1 MVHLFSPNLR
11 RLTAV
16 FVAFVLAFSVVTAS
30 AAPTCEGLF
39 RKESFINPSI
49 EVTAT
54 GRIETKFTN
63 SNSIAGKF
71 LNSLARLVYRPLTID
86 KIEKMMERLV
96 ADSREE
102 TPFWVKLSDA
112 FGLDIQIDATLL
124 DTIPKSGP
132 LIIVSNHAMNG
143 VEGIA
148 LAALVSK
155 VRPDVKIA
163 LTGMLGM
170 VPGLMENSIV
180 INPYGGEQAK
190 LDNIEGR
197 RQMAQTLRDGHALII
212 FPTGTVSQKL
222 RLSDTDAIDGRWRN
236 GVVTLLREVPTTQ
249 VQSIYV
255 NGQPSASFLNV
266 AYMTE
271 RLPKA
276 LRALQTPVG
285 AIFHVREIG
294 NRMNQTIGLTIGPV
308 NEGRDVLGWGN
319 AVTAMRKL
327 RGQTLGLKDKAEN
340 RASLRDIREFQAIAP
355 AGELTMIHREL
366 AQKASVIFDMAPE
379 SSEKRMKVY
388 FAKGS
393 DIPVTL
399 AELGRL
405 REITFRSVG
414 EGSGKSRDLDE
425 FDADYYHLIAIDK
438 KTGDIAGA
446 YRLGLVDQL
455 IEKYGDKGIYTSQFF
470 DHSALLKTYLK
481 TSLELGRSFVVPE
494 YQRSFALMALFGGI
508 GQFVASNPKYKYLMG
523 PVSIS
528 NEVSDRSKAMIIQ
541 YLKRYHESPDAAL
554 VKPRTPLRED
564 LVLDPA
570 DRAVLAANPNIRDL
584 TKRVNAIE
592 AQLNTGNTMPPLI
605 PIYIGLGAKF
615 FKFNLDTEFNTLD
628 GLIVTDLSI
637 LKIDDLK
644 GYMGEA
650 GAKAFLQHHQQP

>member
-1 MVHLFSPNLR
+1 MVHVFPLNLR
-11 RLTAV
+11 RFSAV
-16 FVAFVLAFSVVTAS
+16 CVAFAVAFSVVTAS
-30 AAPTCEGLF
+30 AASTCEGLF
-39 RKESFINPSI
+39 RKESFISPSI
-49 EVTAT
+49 RVTST
-54 GRIETKFTN
+54 GRIETTLTN
-63 SNSIAGKF
+63 SNSLVGKF

-96 ADSREE
+96 ADPREE
-102 TPFWVKLSDA
+102 IPFWVKLSDA
-112 FGLDIQIDATLL
+112 FGLDIQIDSTLL
-124 DTIPKSGP
+124 DTIPKTGP

-180 INPYGGEQAK
+180 VNPYGGEQAK
-190 LDNIEGR
+190 IDNIEGR
-197 RQMAQTLRDGHALII
+197 RQMAQSLRDGHALII

-222 RLSDTDAIDGRWRN
+222 RLADTDAIDGRWRN

-249 VQSIYV
+249 VQSVYV
-255 NGQPSASFLNV
+255 NGQPSTTFLNV

-308 NEGRDVLGWGN
+308 NDGRDVLAWGN

-327 RGQTLGLKDKAEN
+327 RGQTLGLKHTEQP
-340 RASLRDIREFQAIAP
+340 RVSLREIRKFQSIAP
-355 AGELTMIHREL
+355 AGDMAIIHLEL
-366 AQKASVIFDMAPE
+366 AQKASVIYDMAPE

-425 FDADYYHLIAIDK
+425 FDADYNHLIAIDK
-438 KTGDIAGA
+438 KTGEIAGA

-455 IEKYGDKGIYTSQFF
+455 IEKYGDNGIYTSQFF
-470 DHSALLKTYLK
+470 DHSALLKTYLQ

-508 GQFVASNPKYKYLMG
+508 GQFVVSHPKYKYLMG

-528 NEVSDRSKAMIIQ
+528 NEVSDRSKAMIIE
-541 YLKRYHESPDAAL
+541 YLKRYHESPDSAL

-564 LVLDPA
+564 LVLDPS
-570 DRAVLAANPNIRDL
+570 DSDFLAANPSIRDL

-592 AQLNTGNTMPPLI
+592 AQMNTGNTMPPLI
-605 PIYIGLGAKF
+605 PIYIGLGAQF

-637 LKIDDLK
+637 LKIEDLK

-650 GAKAFLQHHQQP
+650 GAKVFLQHHQQH